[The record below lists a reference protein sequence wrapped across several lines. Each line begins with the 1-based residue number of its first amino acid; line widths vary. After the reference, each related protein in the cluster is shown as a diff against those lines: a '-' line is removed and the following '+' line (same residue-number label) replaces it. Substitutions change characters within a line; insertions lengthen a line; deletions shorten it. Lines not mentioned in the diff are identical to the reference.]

1 MSYLFRVDKMNK
13 KNKKDLIYVGIIVVA
28 LLVISFLY
36 SQNGF
41 STASIAYYNGGL
53 LTPQFSITSPLIAQQ
68 IIKHPPQRLVL
79 NNGAL
84 TFSISGVEPNNLSY
98 VNDQISASFSVPI
111 GNVTQTTSTTAV
123 STQCSPFVYDNTTGA
138 IVAGGSSPVSVTSS
152 PYTTSISYTPTTT
165 GVYVF
170 GAVCQTSS
178 TTYSAVTNSWA
189 SWSNPK
195 VYGQEQLYAIN
206 VVQPATPPP
215 PPSFNLS
222 QLLDSILSAI
232 TGFLKGLGL

>member
-1 MSYLFRVDKMNK
+1 MK
-13 KNKKDLIYVGIIVVA
+13 KKERKDFVYAGIIIAVLIVVA
-28 LLVISFLY
+28 FLY
-36 SQNGF
+36 SNNGF

-53 LTPQFSITSPLIAQQ
+53 ITPQFSITSPLIAQQ
-68 IIKHPPQRLVL
+68 MIKHPPQQLKL
-79 NNGAL
+79 SNGGL

-98 VNDQISASFSVPI
+98 INNQVTASFSIPI
-111 GNVTQTTSTTAV
+111 GNLTQTTSTTAV

-138 IVAGGSSPVSVTSS
+138 VVAGGSSPVSVTSS
-152 PYTTSISYTPTTT
+152 PYTSSISYTPSST

-178 TTYSAVTNSWA
+178 TTFSVTTDSWA
-189 SWSNPK
+189 SWSTPK

-215 PPSFNLS
+215 APSFNIS